1 MMFFLLKGFFFL
13 YALMQVVLSK
23 FVRQMGDLLPST
35 LYISYLRML
44 KGLANGPQ
52 CAHYCFSLLKTNG
65 ATHSKSTPCTLFQTI
80 RPSDSQSLSLQLKI
94 FKCTPTNV
102 MYADAGDNIQG
113 VSGSPV
119 SWEHFFHSL
128 MLYHE
133 NLRRDFPNPDT
144 AQYRH
149 PPLRGITQRELEGL
163 TSFLQLLTTIITWV
177 CYNNV
182 WLH

>member
-1 MMFFLLKGFFFL
+1 M
-13 YALMQVVLSK
+13 
-23 FVRQMGDLLPST
+23 
-35 LYISYLRML
+35 YI
-44 KGLANGPQ
+44 
-52 CAHYCFSLLKTNG
+52 F
-65 ATHSKSTPCTLFQTI
+65 
-80 RPSDSQSLSLQLKI
+80 
-94 FKCTPTNV
+94 
-102 MYADAGDNIQG
+102 AGDNIQG

-177 CYNNV
+177 RTPLSGRMCIFLITLIKV
-182 WLH
+182 KIDV